1 LARQRLYG
9 DAGTM
14 SEERGLCSPP
24 ANLRTPAA
32 RHTVADLETAD
43 LLFDAGS
50 VGGNGAGAFLVD
62 PLRIVIEGGAQDGAA
77 KGAFG
82 GRLATL
88 KGMNQLGQWVDGAV
102 GKGFAYGAMGGL
114 FLVQGNADSRFCVR
128 LSGADVVAAGD
139 IEQPLD
145 DKAGFL
151 ATRANL
157 KGFAFEYMTAGRAV
171 VLGDPGPWMCAG
183 MTGGVIYQRLQPDKG
198 LDLAALRRRIAR
210 GARVQIGRLDPADV
224 AALCGLLSVYAE
236 ELRIAYQPAEA
247 ERILAL
253 AIAPSGFVKIVPAGG
268 LGDQSEVTE

>member
-1 LARQRLYG
+1 MVMRAALTRGTGAWWRIAILKMNHCGRTARWR
-9 DAGTM
+9 A
-14 SEERGLCSPP
+14 SPTAP
-24 ANLRTPAA
+24 GRT
-32 RHTVADLETAD
+32 L
-43 LLFDAGS
+43 
-50 VGGNGAGAFLVD
+50 
-62 PLRIVIEGGAQDGAA
+62 
-77 KGAFG
+77 
-82 GRLATL
+82 
-88 KGMNQLGQWVDGAV
+88 
-102 GKGFAYGAMGGL
+102 
-114 FLVQGNADSRFCVR
+114 LVQGNADSRFCVPP
-128 LSGADVVAAGD
+128 GADVVSAGD

-210 GARVQIGRLDPADV
+210 GARVQTGRLDAADE
-224 AALCGLLSVYAE
+224 AALRGLLAIYAE

-253 AIAPSGFVKIVPAGG
+253 AAAPSSFVKIVPAGG